1 METPARGSRRPD
13 LRLAL
18 IGAAVMAA
26 GGPAAGQLA
35 VLSAEPAPH
44 SVDAAPGTSIRIHF
58 DQPVLVSSVNAL
70 SFWAFGRWS
79 GTVTGTYAFSQGNQ
93 TVALVPSQPLAAGEQ
108 VMVILSNDLKAADGT
123 PLRAAGYSYQFWARA
138 LASPMDFALLD
149 TMTTRTTPLQSSR
162 AYGGIATDLDNDGF
176 CDITIVNEDT
186 ADLRVFLNSADGT
199 GLFDPFLATTFPVN
213 DRASPSAPSDFNRDG
228 DADICVV
235 NINTSS
241 VSILLGNG
249 DGTFAPQ
256 QEVIV
261 GAAPRGIA
269 VLDADGD
276 GDIDIVNTNSS
287 GIGSMSILFNDGTGV
302 FGPPTFFEGGG
313 DGEWALAAADMND
326 DGILDLV
333 IGARAGQRIIV
344 NTANGDGT
352 FTVAGSQSSGGSVWM
367 LVIGDVDGNG
377 TEDVAGVNS
386 TSNTGAILLGDG
398 AGGLAAP
405 QIMVTDPFPL
415 ATDLGDLDG
424 DGDLDWVT
432 SSFSGDWRL
441 FTNDGNGTYAFDREF
456 LAPQAA
462 SCSLMVDIDNDCDL
476 DLVLIDE
483 LADVVILQKNSG
495 TSAGV
500 PGDLNG
506 DCTVNVPDLL
516 ALLAAWGPCSVP
528 CPPTCVADVNGDCL
542 VGVPDL
548 LALLANW
555 G

>member
-1 METPARGSRRPD
+1 
-13 LRLAL
+13 
-18 IGAAVMAA
+18 
-26 GGPAAGQLA
+26 
-35 VLSAEPAPH
+35 
-44 SVDAAPGTSIRIHF
+44 
-58 DQPVLVSSVNAL
+58 
-70 SFWAFGRWS
+70 
-79 GTVTGTYAFSQGNQ
+79 
-93 TVALVPSQPLAAGEQ
+93 
-108 VMVILSNDLKAADGT
+108 MVILSHELRAADGT
-123 PLRAAGYSYQFWARA
+123 PLRAAGYSYQFWTRA

-199 GLFDPFLATTFPVN
+199 GLFDPFLAPTFPVN
-213 DRASPSAPSDFNRDG
+213 DRASPSEPSDFNHDG

-256 QEVIV
+256 QEVVV

-313 DGEWALAAADMND
+313 IGEWALAAADMND

-344 NTANGDGT
+344 NTADGDGT
-352 FTVAGSQSSGGSVWM
+352 FTVAGSQSSGGNVWM
-367 LVIGDVDGNG
+367 LVCGDVDGNG

-386 TSNTGAILLGDG
+386 SSNTGAILLGDG

-405 QIMVTDPFPL
+405 QMMVTDPFPL

-432 SSFSGDWRL
+432 SSFSGDWWL
-441 FTNDGNGTYAFDREF
+441 FTNNGNGTYAFDREF

-462 SCSLMVDIDNDCDL
+462 SCALMVDIDNDCDL

-500 PGDLNG
+500 PGDLDG
-506 DCTVNVPDLL
+506 DCAVNVPDLL
-516 ALLAAWGPCSVP
+516 ALLAAWGPCPVP
-528 CPPTCVADVNGDCL
+528 CPPSCVADINGDCM
-542 VGVPDL
+542 VSVPDL